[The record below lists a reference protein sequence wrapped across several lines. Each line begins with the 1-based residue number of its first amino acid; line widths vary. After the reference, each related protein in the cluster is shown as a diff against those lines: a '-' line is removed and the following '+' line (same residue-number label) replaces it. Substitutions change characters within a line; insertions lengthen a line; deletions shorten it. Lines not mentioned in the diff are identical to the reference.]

1 MKTLSLKLAISLLCV
16 SVFAVAAYADSC
28 AVDPTQSQCEPSF
41 SLTWQVMGSGQVH
54 PGTGSAP
61 VWQGGHWLINVMPQD
76 GPGFTFTGGQVAANP
91 SDPFLTF
98 SFGVINVTNN
108 QSLIF
113 NYNYSTPFSG
123 TLPIGVAK
131 TFFSDRLQYTGASGG
146 HISVAPDPG
155 GSFPDNFLQNTYVD
169 GVLISSFSLG
179 KGCIATEGS
188 PCSSAGP
195 FTVSELYSHSANGT
209 LEIQGQFI
217 IGFANGVSGQMGT
230 YGIQGQTNLDPLPE
244 PGSLLLLG
252 TGILGLAGVVR
263 RKVSP

>member
-1 MKTLSLKLAISLLCV
+1 MKRVLVLCFMVVLAAIVPAFGDACS
-16 SVFAVAAYADSC
+16 
-28 AVDPTQSQCEPSF
+28 VDPSLPQCAPAF
-41 SLTWQVMGSGQVH
+41 SLTWQVQGSGQQH
-54 PGTGSAP
+54 TAKSSGP
-61 VWQGGHWLINVMPQD
+61 VWQGSYWLINLTPQTSN
-76 GPGFTFTGGQVAANP
+76 GYTFTGGQVAANA
-91 SDPFLTF
+91 DPFLTF

-108 QSLIF
+108 QSLVF
-113 NYNYSTPFSG
+113 NYDISTPFSG

-230 YGIQGQTNLDPLPE
+230 YGIQGQTNLFPAPE
-244 PGSLLLLG
+244 PGSLLLIG
-252 TGILGLAGVVR
+252 TGILGLAGVIR
-263 RKVSP
+263 RKTNP

>member
-1 MKTLSLKLAISLLCV
+1 MSNQVTKTLLLSMLLLC
-16 SVFAVAAYADSC
+16 FASALYASNC
-28 AVDPTQSQCEPSF
+28 GNDPSDPACKPSF
-41 SLTWQVMGSGQVH
+41 SLTWQVMGSGQQH
-54 PGTGSAP
+54 TAQSSGP
-61 VWQGGHWLINVMPQD
+61 VWMGSYWLINLTPQPSN
-76 GPGFTFTGGQVAANP
+76 GYSFTGGQVAANA
-91 SDPFLTF
+91 DPFLTF
-98 SFGVINVTNN
+98 SFGVDNVTNS
-108 QSLIF
+108 QTLVF
-113 NYNYSTPFSG
+113 NYDYSTPFSG
-123 TLPIGVAK
+123 TQPIYAAK